1 MHNIAIADLIPIVL
15 YFILLFWLGF
25 KSRRNH
31 PSQEEFLLSG
41 RSLTI
46 PAFIATLV
54 TTWYGGILGI
64 GEFVHKSGISAWL
77 MLGLPYYIFAIIYA
91 LWLAP
96 RIRNS
101 GAVSIPDMLQSV
113 YGKKAG
119 LIGGFFLII
128 MTSPAPY
135 ILMLGVLLQMLFGFG
150 FYISI
155 ITGTIISIVYV
166 YWGGF
171 RSVVATDKLQFVFM
185 FGGFILLLIFLTA
198 DVSPVEMI
206 GRLDEGH
213 ISLSGNLSWQEIAVW
228 CLIACWT
235 FIDPGFHQR
244 CAAARTPKT
253 AQYGILISVGFWFV
267 FDTLTIT
274 CGLYAFVLCPQID
287 PLTAYPYLASHYLPV
302 FLRGIFYTGLMAI
315 IMSTIDSYTFLSAL
329 SFGNDII
336 SKLRKY
342 HGNEDKVNTWIRF
355 GLILTG
361 IISIGL
367 IIAMPSVISLWY
379 NLGSL
384 FIPPLIIPL
393 VAGFSD
399 KLRPSP
405 AAVIVMMSF
414 SFGIS
419 FGWYLIGQFNSING
433 NAVYPL
439 GMEPFFPGMLF
450 SILSYVTDLL
460 YRAFIRNA
468 KH

>member
-15 YFILLFWLGF
+15 YLVLLFWLGF

-46 PAFIATLV
+46 PAFVATLV

-119 LIGGFFLII
+119 LIGGVFLII

-155 ITGTIISIVYV
+155 IAGTVISIVYV

-185 FGGFILLLIFLTA
+185 FGGFILLLIFLIA

-213 ISLSGNLSWQEIAVW
+213 TSLSGHLTWQEIVVW
-228 CLIACWT
+228 FLIACWT

-244 CAAARTPKT
+244 CAAAKTPKT

-274 CGLYAFVLCPQID
+274 CGLYAFVLYPQID
-287 PLTAYPYLASHYLPV
+287 PLTAYPYLASLYLPV

-336 SKLRKY
+336 LKLKNN
-342 HGNEDKVNTWIRF
+342 HGHKDVVNTWIRI
-355 GLILTG
+355 GLIFTG
-361 IISIGL
+361 LVSIGL

-393 VAGFSD
+393 VAGFSE

-405 AAVIVMMSF
+405 VAVIIMMCI

-419 FGWYLIGQFNSING
+419 FGWYLIGQLNSVNG
-433 NAVYPL
+433 SAVYPL

-450 SILSYVTDLL
+450 SILSYITDLL
-460 YRAFIRNA
+460 CKAFIRNVT
-468 KH
+468 H